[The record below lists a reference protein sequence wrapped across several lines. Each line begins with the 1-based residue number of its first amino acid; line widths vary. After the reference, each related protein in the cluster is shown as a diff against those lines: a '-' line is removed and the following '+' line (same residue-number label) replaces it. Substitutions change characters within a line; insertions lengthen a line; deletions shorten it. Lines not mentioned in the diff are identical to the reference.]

1 MVSESVQQS
10 GCNQIKPTSKEKRI
24 TNHGR
29 SAKSTC
35 WEDWPID
42 QLWTLFFCFLFHLFL
57 SWVLFRKSHNNHSWK
72 PFKSFLPLK
81 SNYLLYGRS
90 RLPRKARSNALTSI
104 EREMWRLSL
113 FTHPFLKRYR
123 GVITVHVN
131 RKLVVVLP
139 KSRYLDCSFEMI
151 FRQFRYWSKFFFLG
165 YTSDIVLSISALSYH
180 DFRKCSAER
189 VQPGATK
196 IKPASKQKRI
206 ANHGRL
212 GRSTCWEDRPI
223 NQLW

>member
-81 SNYLLYGRS
+81 SNCLLYGRS

-113 FTHPFLKRYR
+113 FTHPFLKREIEMPSPSNSNSPVTLTV
-123 GVITVHVN
+123 VIFLI
-131 RKLVVVLP
+131 KI
-139 KSRYLDCSFEMI
+139 SRCH
-151 FRQFRYWSKFFFLG
+151 R
-165 YTSDIVLSISALSYH
+165 
-180 DFRKCSAER
+180 
-189 VQPGATK
+189 
-196 IKPASKQKRI
+196 
-206 ANHGRL
+206 
-212 GRSTCWEDRPI
+212 RPTPSHPYP
-223 NQLW
+223 